1 MPADASFD
9 AADTSLNVTTIS
21 AQNAFLD
28 GHNPVYGIGSGHDS
42 DLFNMTGSTL
52 AFKGA
57 PSSGDYAVNVTAPGG
72 NFGTNNHRILDIMV
86 TGTDVNTDPVLQDIG
101 SKSVNELVTLT
112 FTAAASDDDA
122 GDTLTFSLAS
132 GAPTGASITPAGAF
146 SWTPTEQQDGTHT
159 ITIQV
164 EDGSG
169 ATDSDT
175 ITVAVG
181 EVNQSPTLNPI
192 GSKSVDELATLT
204 FTATATDGDVIGGT
218 DDALTFSLA
227 SGAPTGASITPAGA
241 FSWTPT
247 ESQDGTHDITIQV
260 EDGSGA
266 TDSET
271 VTVTVNE
278 VNQSPMLNPIGN
290 KSVDELA
297 TLTFTATATD
307 GDVIGGADD
316 ALTFSLASGAP
327 TGASITPAGAFSW
340 TPTAGQVGTHAVTVV
355 VTDGSG
361 ATDSEAI
368 TVTVGGSNQNPVL
381 NSIGPKGVNEL
392 ATLSFTATATDG
404 DNDALTFSLASG
416 APTGASITPAGAFS
430 WTPTEQ
436 QDGTHTITVQ
446 VADDSNAT
454 DSETVTVTVN
464 EVNVEPV
471 LASVGNKSVDEL
483 VALTFTATAT
493 DGDVIGGTDDALTFS
508 LASGAP
514 DRRLHHACRSV
525 LLDAHRAAG
534 RHAHHNH
541 TSGGRLRR
549 CRF

>member
-1 MPADASFD
+1 M
-9 AADTSLNVTTIS
+9 
-21 AQNAFLD
+21 
-28 GHNPVYGIGSGHDS
+28 
-42 DLFNMTGSTL
+42 
-52 AFKGA
+52 
-57 PSSGDYAVNVTAPGG
+57 
-72 NFGTNNHRILDIMV
+72 
-86 TGTDVNTDPVLQDIG
+86 
-101 SKSVNELVTLT
+101 
-112 FTAAASDDDA
+112 
-122 GDTLTFSLAS
+122 
-132 GAPTGASITPAGAF
+132 
-146 SWTPTEQQDGTHT
+146 
-159 ITIQV
+159 

-169 ATDSDT
+169 AADSDT
-175 ITVAVG
+175 ITVTVG

-340 TPTAGQVGTHAVTVV
+340 TPTESQDGTHDITIQVE
-355 VTDGSG
+355 DGST
-361 ATDSEAI
+361 TDSE
-368 TVTVGGSNQNPVL
+368 TVTVTVNEVNQSPMLNP
-381 NSIGPKGVNEL
+381 IGNKSVDEL
-392 ATLSFTATATDG
+392 ATLTFTATATDG
-404 DNDALTFSLASG
+404 DVIGGTDDALTFSLASG

-430 WTPTEQ
+430 WTPTES
-436 QDGTHTITVQ
+436 QDGTHDITIQ
-446 VADDSNAT
+446 VEDGSTT

-464 EVNVEPV
+464 EVNQSPM
-471 LASVGNKSVDEL
+471 LNPIGNKSVDEPGNAH
-483 VALTFTATAT
+483 VHGHGNRRRRHRG
-493 DGDVIGGTDDALTFS
+493 DGRRPDV
-508 LASGAP
+508 LAGIRRP

-525 LLDAHRAAG
+525 LLDADGRPGGDARRHGGGHR
-534 RHAHHNH
+534 RQ
-541 TSGGRLRR
+541 RR
-549 CRF
+549 D